1 MSLTVTTPH
10 TIRDELTRMVVRD
23 LLGPA
28 GGEDEELDQREDHVF
43 QRYLVGMLAPK
54 ASELPGQ
61 QMDELATEEDE
72 ETEDGATESGV
83 PAGSTYFPS
92 SMGLS
97 FVAEGD
103 AKEIVVECEWGRYL
117 RIKSQTQ
124 VNKTGNPASVWKREP
139 VKPASIPLPLVEGS
153 IGTIVPHKAHP
164 QVVLQGRM
172 RRTNHGWVVTIF
184 LVNQQEERKRQ
195 HEPKDE
201 VWVFQPKLRIRG
213 VKNEPIFVQRKE
225 AKADLSKMDPLTREE
240 SETMAMLYRHHR
252 EFAVGHGISIH
263 ATLPEPL
270 AERATAVETE
280 WAPISEVPQQT
291 PRSESDDPNL
301 HGLTLDMKTLAQIPK
316 SELIAS
322 LRRIEIAYGIWIEA
336 EKAKIADSQRETD
349 RARGSGQAR
358 CCRL

>member
-1 MSLTVTTPH
+1 
-10 TIRDELTRMVVRD
+10 
-23 LLGPA
+23 G
-28 GGEDEELDQREDHVF
+28 
-43 QRYLVGMLAPK
+43 
-54 ASELPGQ
+54 SELPGQ

-97 FVAEGD
+97 FVADGD

-117 RIKSQTQ
+117 RIRSQAQ

-139 VKPASIPLPLVEGS
+139 VKPVPITLPLVEGS

-184 LVNQQEERKRQ
+184 LVNQQEERKRL

-201 VWVFQPKLRIRG
+201 VWVFQPNLSIRG
-213 VKNEPIFVQRKE
+213 VTNEPIFVQRKE
-225 AKADLSKMDPLTREE
+225 AKTDLSKLDPLTREE
-240 SETMAMLYRHHR
+240 TETMAMLYRHHR
-252 EFAVGHGISIH
+252 EFAVGHGVSIH

-270 AERATAVETE
+270 ADRGIAVETE

-291 PRSESDDPNL
+291 PRSESDDSNL
-301 HGLTLDMKTLAQIPK
+301 HGLTLDMKILAEIPK
-316 SELIAS
+316 SELISS
-322 LRRIEIAYGIWIEA
+322 LRRIENAYGIWIEA
-336 EKAKIADSQRETD
+336 EKAKIANPSEKLTGHDGAAH
-349 RARGSGQAR
+349 RAVAG
-358 CCRL
+358 CD